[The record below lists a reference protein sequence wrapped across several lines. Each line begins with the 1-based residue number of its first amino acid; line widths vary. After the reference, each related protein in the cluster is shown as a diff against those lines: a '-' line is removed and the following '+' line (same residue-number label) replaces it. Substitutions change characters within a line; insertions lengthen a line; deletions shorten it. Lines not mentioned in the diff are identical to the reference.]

1 MESQNFYSNIS
12 ISEVEILRPL
22 ELKLLISIR
31 ATIACGRRFFAGN
44 RHLAEIFGAH
54 YVTISKSLSRLQSE
68 GLIIITESKGRRI
81 ITLGGA
87 VEVPKDE
94 DPPVDNPVD
103 NSGGD
108 RGDQGGGVSL
118 HGLGGLAST
127 AKGGKPPRLTI
138 QITDPTINR
147 DTKRSI
153 KGSAVACAPAA
164 ASIDAAAS
172 PVNNS
177 TKKQSKPNRFKYREF
192 CESDFSIP
200 ANWHREAV
208 DALGR
213 WVNYKARIGKSCLL
227 ESYQAL
233 VDSWADAPGDFAKAV
248 ELSHQNGWSGIFR
261 RQRAPGRKTREEADR
276 DFFAEVEA
284 HCRRMEALEKSGA
297 LAPAEPAVSTDEDG
311 GDEWA

>member
-1 MESQNFYSNIS
+1 MDNQNFYSNIS

-44 RHLAEIFGAH
+44 RHLAERFGAH
-54 YVTISKSLSRLQSE
+54 YVTISKALSRLQSE

-87 VEVPKDE
+87 VETPKDE

-103 NSGGD
+103 NSGCD

-118 HGLGGLAST
+118 HGLGGLAWE
-127 AKGGKPPRLTI
+127 AKGGKPGRLTI
-138 QITDPTINR
+138 QKTDLTNNKG
-147 DTKRSI
+147 TNRSI
-153 KGSAVACAPAA
+153 KGIAGASAS
-164 ASIDAAAS
+164 ASASFDAAQS
-172 PVNNS
+172 PVDNQP
-177 TKKQSKPNRFKYREF
+177 KKQSKPNRFKYREF

-200 ANWHREAV
+200 ASWTREAV
-208 DALGR
+208 DALAR
-213 WVNYKARIGKSCLL
+213 WVTYKARIGKSCLL

-233 VDSWADAPGDFAKAV
+233 VDSWSDAPGDFAAAV
-248 ELSHQNGWSGIFR
+248 ALSHQNGWSGIFR

-297 LAPAEPAVSTDEDG
+297 LAPAAPVVSTDEE

>member
-1 MESQNFYSNIS
+1 LDNQNFYSNIS
-12 ISEVEILRPL
+12 ISEVDILRPL

-44 RHLAEIFGAH
+44 RHLAERFGVH
-54 YVTISKSLSRLQSE
+54 FMSISKSLSRLQSE

-87 VEVPKDE
+87 VETPKDE

-108 RGDQGGGVSL
+108 HDDQRGGVSR
-118 HGLGGLAST
+118 HGLGGYT
-127 AKGGKPPRLTI
+127 ATTYGGKSPRLTI
-138 QITDPTINR
+138 QKTDLTKDIITS
-147 DTKRSI
+147 RSI

-164 ASIDAAAS
+164 ASIDAAQS
-172 PVNNS
+172 PVDNQP
-177 TKKQSKPNRFKYREF
+177 KKSKPNRFKYREF

-200 ANWHREAV
+200 ASWTREAV

-213 WVNYKARIGKSCLL
+213 WVTYKARIGKSCLL

-233 VDSWADAPGDFAKAV
+233 VDSWSDAPGDFAAAV
-248 ELSHQNGWSGIFR
+248 ALSHQNGWSGIFR

-297 LAPAEPAVSTDEDG
+297 LAPAAPVVSTDEE